1 MNFSNYVKRIR
12 RNLRSCLVG
21 DKQEI
26 LTGLR
31 QCLLEARSLLKT
43 DDLDFWISQFDQQE
57 MSEFATTRFGLEET
71 RWCLREDVETTEN
84 SRSVLLKELQAS
96 SENIL
101 TFTSDNDLCS
111 MQSQYHWYY
120 SKSDGFVYKESELGE
135 LVLPAGKSI
144 TGEVRVAGSAELDAN
159 PSLLLT

>member
-1 MNFSNYVKRIR
+1 
-12 RNLRSCLVG
+12 
-21 DKQEI
+21 
-26 LTGLR
+26 
-31 QCLLEARSLLKT
+31 
-43 DDLDFWISQFDQQE
+43 

-101 TFTSDNDLCS
+101 TFTSDDDLCS
-111 MQSQYHWYY
+111 MQSQYHGYY